1 MVIAHTPRPAP
12 AGRGRGPLRSN
23 GRVRGARTL
32 AGRVWKMTCRALHR
46 NLTQC
51 VAPIDGLFRLR
62 ESFAAKPQMP
72 NRSFG
77 PSSAIASL
85 AISNSSA
92 RSRSATMLPIL
103 PAGRRLVIEIE
114 GATHSSDD
122 ELRRDAIR
130 TAFLERVGYRVI
142 RFQNED
148 VYNAMDGVLGSI
160 LTALEEKGYLPV
172 GATPRSR
179 LPWRGRRV
187 CVGADRESPCANGS
201 TAG

>member
-1 MVIAHTPRPAP
+1 MHTFWRMSLVGDRAYTSPRASGEREGPIAKQWEGEGRPDSYWP
-12 AGRGRGPLRSN
+12 SM
-23 GRVRGARTL
+23 
-32 AGRVWKMTCRALHR
+32 KMTCRALHR
-46 NLTQC
+46 NITQY

-62 ESFAAKPQMP
+62 ESFAAKPQMS

-92 RSRSATMLPIL
+92 RSRSATMLPISR
-103 PAGRRLVIEIE
+103 AGRRLVIEIE

-130 TAFLERVGYRVI
+130 TAFLERVGYCVI

-160 LTALEEKGYLPV
+160 LMALEDKG
-172 GATPRSR
+172 
-179 LPWRGRRV
+179 
-187 CVGADRESPCANGS
+187 
-201 TAG
+201 